1 MAFKMPTLFGA
12 KPPSAPSGDLD
23 MPTTQVKMAAQNAA
37 GYDPLATVS
46 IMEQL
51 RSASQTIMV
60 PRRIPVIG
68 TMPVVKQFQ
77 VLGTLLAMFL
87 VFAAFMVF
95 LGNRQSTQTSAAAAT
110 ATEMQML
117 SQRLARGSALASQG
131 LAAGFPAVADSRERF
146 RTNIDALLNG
156 GAVRGVTL
164 DVAQEPDL
172 VGLLNA
178 VKGRWERVDVAAE
191 RLTANQQSL
200 TSLAKGLDA
209 INQAN
214 AGLLELAQQ
223 AAAQIGAAGGTLREV
238 DFTNQLAVL
247 SQSIAQKTN
256 SLAYSEE
263 IDPAVAVLKTCAT
276 DADRDPAVPVAAR
289 ERLAAMLQ
297 FLEMMDRFYTQMLA
311 VPKPQIASAI
321 KLGAKVLNFLP
332 GARKKA

>member
-12 KPPSAPSGDLD
+12 KPSSSPSGDLD

-51 RSASQTIMV
+51 RSAGAAPARQ
-60 PRRIPVIG
+60 PRRLPIIG
-68 TMPVVKQFQ
+68 SMTVVKQFQ

-95 LGNRQSTQTSAAAAT
+95 LGNRQSTQAATAAAT

-178 VKGRWERVDVAAE
+178 VKGRWERVDVASQISTVIVHHH
-191 RLTANQQSL
+191 RISRTNQ
-200 TSLAKGLDA
+200 TVT
-209 INQAN
+209 N
-214 AGLLELAQQ
+214 AGRP
-223 AAAQIGAAGGTLREV
+223 G
-238 DFTNQLAVL
+238 N
-247 SQSIAQKTN
+247 SIRIQ
-256 SLAYSEE
+256 
-263 IDPAVAVLKTCAT
+263 
-276 DADRDPAVPVAAR
+276 
-289 ERLAAMLQ
+289 
-297 FLEMMDRFYTQMLA
+297 
-311 VPKPQIASAI
+311 
-321 KLGAKVLNFLP
+321 
-332 GARKKA
+332 